1 MRKISGL
8 LILISCAV
16 LLTATNCKKAC
27 MAGSG
32 GEVSITFK
40 PEHHSIPIYGSSSYV
55 DTVYI
60 KFNQTDFPGP
70 SPSNYDLIVAGNPNE
85 NFVKVNGL
93 KCGQYFVFVVGFDTS
108 AVWNTRVVGGLPID
122 FSETS
127 GEKTVIVPVSV

>member
-8 LILISCAV
+8 LILLCSAV

-32 GEVSITFK
+32 GEVNITFK
-40 PEHHSIPIYGSSSYV
+40 PEHHGIPIFGSSTYV

-70 SPSNYDLIVAGNPNE
+70 SPSNYDMIVAGKPDE

-122 FSETS
+122 FSEKS
-127 GEKTVIVPVSV
+127 GEKTVIVPVSE